1 MATLI
6 ANNVISSSTRIN
18 YKYLGTSDLFGYE
31 VEGTYEIDL
40 SDVNFEQNETSLLVG
55 RDALIKAYAKPNITA
70 RIGADDYVNGRIESF
85 NFEDG
90 PLVGSEMVTMVIKES
105 RRLDDYLSS
114 EFAKY
119 IPNPE
124 TVSNFSE
131 NYNFSRDG
139 ANYTS
144 TRSVSLT
151 YEEDAGDQFLNNAK
165 TFLTNYYFANRPSF
179 GYQEDGI
186 SEDAK
191 IDKNFRGL
199 ISESYDLIGLSVSLN
214 EKVSSSYIDD
224 SKNVGR
230 LETQSL
236 EITPEGFLNKT
247 INIELTSLRLDSE
260 NTLYSAIS
268 EIIDEKKEEEHS
280 EFGSPFSIS
289 KALTKDGNN
298 ATLTISF
305 STDPRKSQES
315 LIFYSGEES
324 KDGSFI
330 NYTLT
335 ISFNSMGKD
344 NKDKFKKSK
353 AAWGSEQINYK
364 DKIQKLFHPLKD
376 FFESKRSCSFDKSK
390 GTVQES
396 VSYTTDPS
404 YKDLDDGVMKLKTTV
419 SKTHQINRIEKYFNI
434 HSKEDEVVLNNLK
447 SVGRAKISAEAT
459 VSQSMGIYKA
469 RETLESK
476 TSDFNGLLG
485 ENIITIVKDV
495 ISTNLGE
502 GKATRSL
509 DYLFLEED

>member
-1 MATLI
+1 MAALI
-6 ANNVISSSTRIN
+6 ANNVISSSTQIN

-31 VEGTYEIDL
+31 VEGSYEIDL
-40 SDVNFEQNETSLLVG
+40 SDINFEQNETSLIVG
-55 RDALIKAYAKPNITA
+55 RDALIEAYAKPNITA

-85 NFEDG
+85 SFEDG
-90 PLVGSEMVTMVIKES
+90 PLVGSETVTMVIKES
-105 RRLDDYLSS
+105 RRLDDYSGS

-124 TVSNFSE
+124 TVGSFSE
-131 NYNFSRDG
+131 NYSFSRDG

-144 TRSVSLT
+144 TRSISLT
-151 YEEDAGDQFLNNAK
+151 YEEDAGGQFLNNAK

-199 ISESYDLIGLSVSLN
+199 ISESYDLIELSVSLE

-230 LETQSL
+230 LETQTL
-236 EITPEGFLNKT
+236 EVTPEGFLNKT
-247 INIELTSLRLDSE
+247 INIELTSLRLDSQD
-260 NTLYSAIS
+260 TLNSAIS
-268 EIIDEKKEEEHS
+268 EIIDEKKDEEHAQ
-280 EFGSPFSIS
+280 FGSPFSIS
-289 KALTKDGNN
+289 KTLTKDGNT
-298 ATLTISF
+298 ASLVISF
-305 STDPRKSQES
+305 STDPKKSQETI
-315 LIFYSGEES
+315 IFYSGEES
-324 KDGSFI
+324 KDGSFL
-330 NYTLT
+330 NYRLT
-335 ISFNSMGKD
+335 ITFNSMGKN

-353 AAWGSEQINYK
+353 EAWDAEQINYK

-376 FFESKRSCSFDKSK
+376 FFEKQRGCNFDKSQ
-390 GTVQES
+390 GTIQET
-396 VSYTTDPS
+396 VNYTTDPS
-404 YKDLDDGVMKLKTTV
+404 YKDLDNGLMKLKTTV
-419 SKTHQINRIEKYFNI
+419 SKTRQIQRIEKYFN
-434 HSKEDEVVLNNLK
+434 SQNKEDEVVLNTLK
-447 SVGRAKISAEAT
+447 TVGRGKISAEAT
-459 VSQSMGIYKA
+459 VSQSMGVYKA
-469 RETLESK
+469 KQVLESK
-476 TSDFNGLLG
+476 TSDFNELFG